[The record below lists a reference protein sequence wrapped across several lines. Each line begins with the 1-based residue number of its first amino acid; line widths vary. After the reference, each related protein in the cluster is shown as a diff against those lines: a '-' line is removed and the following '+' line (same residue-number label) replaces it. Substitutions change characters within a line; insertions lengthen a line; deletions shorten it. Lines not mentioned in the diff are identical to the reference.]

1 MLKII
6 PLGGTREIGL
16 NMMAVELGDTI
27 FAIDAG
33 LMFPED
39 YMLGVDIVIPEI
51 SYLKENR
58 DKFAAI
64 VVTHGHEDHIGAI
77 PYVLRAVNVPVY
89 GTPFT
94 LELIKHKL
102 SEWGLLENAR
112 LHRISPDEKL
122 KIGPFVL
129 DFIRVNH
136 SVVDGVGIVIQSPE
150 GTIIHTGDFKL
161 SQSHF
166 PWMNTDVD
174 KFAHYGR
181 QGVLA
186 LLSDSTNVEKEGRT
200 ISDRSV
206 GDTLDKLIAKCP
218 GRAIIALFASNIVRI
233 QQIVD
238 IAVKYNRKIA
248 FDGRSIE
255 VSTQTARNLGY
266 LSIPEHLEISI
277 KDVDYFPDNEIIVI
291 TTGSQGE
298 PMSSLARMATGNNKM
313 IKTKSEDTIILSS
326 KFIPG
331 NEKAIAS
338 VINNFCEDGARVI
351 YEKISDIHV
360 SGHAFGDELKEMIDM
375 VNPLYFVPIHG
386 ERRHLVHHIRLAEE
400 MGIPKDRTLLPDNGR
415 IIEFDEYGGRI
426 GGRIETSR
434 VLVDGKGIGDVGQ
447 RVLRERRE
455 LSEHG
460 LVIVVM
466 IFDEETGIILH
477 GPEIISKGFVF
488 PGVTGHLL
496 QDAECVILEIVEE
509 IDNSVPDRV
518 DIIEAKMK
526 IALRQYF
533 KFTIKRR
540 PVVIPIIVEL

>member
-102 SEWGLLENAR
+102 NEWGLLENAR
-112 LHRISPDEKL
+112 LQRISPDEKL
-122 KIGPFVL
+122 KIGPFNL

-136 SVVDGVGIVIQSPE
+136 SVVDGVGIVIQSPA

-206 GDTLDKLIAKCP
+206 GDTLEKLISSCP

-266 LSIPEHLEISI
+266 LYIPEHLEISI

-313 IKTKSEDTIILSS
+313 IKTKPDDTIILSS

>member
-16 NMMAVELGDTI
+16 NMTVFEYGDTI
-27 FAIDAG
+27 FTVDAG

-51 SYLKENR
+51 SYLKAKQEN
-58 DKFAAI
+58 FAAI

-77 PYVLRAVNVPVY
+77 PYVLRSVNVPVY

-102 SEWGLLENAR
+102 NEWGLLENAR
-112 LHRISPDEKL
+112 LHPISPDQPL
-122 KIGPFVL
+122 TIGPFGL

-136 SVVDGVGIVIQSPE
+136 SVVDGVGLAIRSPE
-150 GTIIHTGDFKL
+150 GTVIHTGDFKL

-174 KFAHYGR
+174 KFMQYGR
-181 QGVLA
+181 EGVLA
-186 LLSDSTNVEKEGRT
+186 LLSDSTNVEKESRT
-200 ISDRSV
+200 ISDRTV
-206 GDTLDKLIAKCP
+206 GDTLEKLIAKSP

-238 IAVKYNRKIA
+238 IAAQHNRKIA

-255 VSTQTARNLGY
+255 ISTQTARDLGY
-266 LSIPEHLEISI
+266 LTIPDHLEISI
-277 KDVDYFPDNEIIVI
+277 KDMDYFPDEEVIVI

-298 PMSSLARMATGNNKM
+298 PMSSLARMAMGSNKM
-313 IKTKSEDTIILSS
+313 IKTKPDDTIILSS

-331 NEKAIAS
+331 NEKAIAN
-338 VINNFCEDGARVI
+338 VINHFCEDGARVI

-360 SGHAFGDELKEMIDM
+360 SGHAFADELREMIEL
-375 VNPLYFVPIHG
+375 VNPRYFIPVHG
-386 ERRHLVHHIRLAEE
+386 ERRHLVHHMRLAEE
-400 MGIPKDRTLLPDNGR
+400 TGIPSERTLLPDNGR
-415 IIEFDEYGGRI
+415 VIEFDEYGGRI

-434 VLVDGKGIGDVGQ
+434 VLVDGKGVGDVGQ

-466 IFDEETGIILH
+466 VFDEETGIVLH

-509 IDNSVPDRV
+509 IDASVPERV
-518 DIIEAKMK
+518 AVIESKIK

-540 PVVIPIIVEL
+540 PVVFPVIIEL